1 MCFVNL
7 FNTIFQA
14 MGKWQPSLFLS
25 LFRQALLL
33 IPLLIVLDHTV
44 GLYGL
49 VWSQPVRDT
58 CALLLG
64 IVLYRV
70 LLKKTA

>member
-1 MCFVNL
+1 MFVLLPEGQEVAGAGLATMLSNA
-7 FNTIFQA
+7 I
-14 MGKWQPSLFLS
+14 SLCYFL
-25 LFRQALLL
+25 LVFFRLRKY
-33 IPLLIVLDHTV
+33 TV

-49 VWSQPVRDT
+49 VWSQPVSDT